1 MFVFWWVW
9 RLPDVQKIYAK
20 EAQQLQGQDAL
31 LVDTRTEKD

>member
-20 EAQQLQGQDAL
+20 EAQQLQGQ
-31 LVDTRTEKD
+31 EPCW